1 MIVECQTLMLGSKK
15 QTKGK
20 TMEKF
25 SAVITSVAN
34 GVEYKTEVEDT
45 DMGFYMAKVVG
56 TIKGLT
62 AHGDMV
68 TKVEESGPPF

>member
-1 MIVECQTLMLGSKK
+1 
-15 QTKGK
+15 
-20 TMEKF
+20 MEKF
-25 SAVITSVAN
+25 SAVITSVYN
-34 GVEYKTEVEDT
+34 GVEHKTEVADS

-68 TKVEESGPPF
+68 TKVEEFGPPF

>member
-1 MIVECQTLMLGSKK
+1 MLESKK
-15 QTKGK
+15 ETKGN

-34 GVEYKTEVEDT
+34 GVEYKTDISL
-45 DMGFYMAKVVG
+45 YMAKVVG
-56 TIKGLT
+56 TVKGLT

-68 TKVEESGPPF
+68 TKVEEFGPPF